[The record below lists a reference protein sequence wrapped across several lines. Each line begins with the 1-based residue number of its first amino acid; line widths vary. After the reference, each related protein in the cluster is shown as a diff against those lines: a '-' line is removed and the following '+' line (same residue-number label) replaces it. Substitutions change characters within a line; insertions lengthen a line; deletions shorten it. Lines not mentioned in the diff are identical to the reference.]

1 MNLVDNIEKHFKEH
15 SDYDELT
22 KIRYIYLYI
31 CKVFSYDT
39 RFYSRDSKIKKDIY
53 IIKKLMLLMLKI
65 LN

>member
-39 RFYSRDSKIKKDIY
+39 RFYSRDSKIKK
-53 IIKKLMLLMLKI
+53 LMLLMLKI